1 MTSECCDISRD
12 GRDYRHVGTE
22 AARRPLSQAVRPFVA
37 QNSGRT
43 VLNGRFKLMSDLML
57 GYIDPGSG
65 SIVLQMLLGS
75 ALGLG
80 LYFRQNLIRV
90 FRLFRRSR

>member
-1 MTSECCDISRD
+1 MRANCAEP
-12 GRDYRHVGTE
+12 GRE
-22 AARRPLSQAVRPFVA
+22 
-37 QNSGRT
+37 

>member
-1 MTSECCDISRD
+1 M
-12 GRDYRHVGTE
+12 
-22 AARRPLSQAVRPFVA
+22 A
-37 QNSGRT
+37 QNAGRK
-43 VLNGRFKLMSDLML
+43 VLIGRFKLMSDLML

>member
-1 MTSECCDISRD
+1 
-12 GRDYRHVGTE
+12 
-22 AARRPLSQAVRPFVA
+22 
-37 QNSGRT
+37 
-43 VLNGRFKLMSDLML
+43 MSDLML